1 MTSGCRFEN
10 DVLRAIESDSWSD
23 SLREHVATC
32 DECSAAKNAGAWM
45 HSFAAIDDRE
55 HILPNPSIVWLK
67 AQLLQQTRTVDRA
80 TRPMSMVQSAAYV
93 LVATCWA
100 MFLTAKWNT
109 LAAWAKTLTTSRF
122 VIDPPIAS
130 LSMTTVFV
138 VMLLASA
145 TAMLALHTIL
155 AED

>member
-1 MTSGCRFEN
+1 MTSGCRFES
-10 DVLRAIESDSWSD
+10 DVLRAIEEDSWSD
-23 SLREHVATC
+23 SLRAHVATC
-32 DECSAAKNAGAWM
+32 DECAAAMNAGAWM

-80 TRPMSMVQSAAYV
+80 TRPMSIVQSVAYV
-93 LVATCWA
+93 LVAACWA
-100 MFLTAKWNT
+100 MLLSAKWNT
-109 LAAWAKTLTTSRF
+109 LNAWAQSLTPSRF
-122 VIDPPIAS
+122 VIDPSIAS
-130 LSMTTVFV
+130 LSMTTMLV

-145 TAMLALHTIL
+145 TVMLALHTIL